1 MTRKVIISSYGR
13 FVPEYF
19 TKGMIIVME
28 FAFSEEQEMI
38 ADLARDFAEKEIK
51 PHIEEDEE
59 NHFYRREILSQ
70 LGELGLLGF
79 NIPEEYGGNG
89 LGWMEGVAA
98 LYEIAKVH
106 TSWRLSI
113 SGNVWGP
120 ALTILEYGTEEQKQ
134 KYIPGL
140 CSGELVGSFAI
151 TEANSGSDVSS
162 MKMTAKDMG
171 DHYLLNGSK
180 MWISGGHTCD
190 VGLVYA
196 KTDPTAGA
204 KGISCFVVDYRN
216 LEGCERIP
224 IHKKVGMWPAPTSEL
239 VFEDCKIP
247 KDALLGK
254 ENAGFKMCMWQ
265 LNNTR
270 MGCATGATALS
281 AAALEGAV
289 QYANERTQ
297 FGQPI
302 GKFQMVQSQI
312 AEMKLEDEAAKWLL
326 YKAAW
331 LKDNKMPSQQETSM
345 AKLCGCNAAVHA
357 ANLAMKIYGSYGY
370 SDEYPC
376 GRWLR
381 DAKQFETLEGTSN
394 IHMGI
399 VAGIELG
406 YQPNR

>member
-1 MTRKVIISSYGR
+1 MD
-13 FVPEYF
+13 
-19 TKGMIIVME
+19 
-28 FAFSEEQEMI
+28 FAYSEDQEMI
-38 ADLARDFAEKEIK
+38 AEMAKEFAEKKIA
-51 PHIEEDEE
+51 PFIEEDEE
-59 NHFYRREILSQ
+59 NHHYRVEILKEM
-70 LGELGLLGF
+70 GELGLLGF
-79 NIPEEYGGNG
+79 SIPEDYGGNG

-120 ALTILEYGTEEQKQ
+120 AMTILEYGTEDQKQ

-151 TEANSGSDVSS
+151 TEANSGSDVGS
-162 MKMTAKDMG
+162 MKMTAIDKG
-171 DHYLLNGSK
+171 DHYLVNGSK

-190 VGLVYA
+190 MGLIFA

-204 KGISCFVVDYRN
+204 KGISCLIVDYN
-216 LEGCERIP
+216 DTAGIERIP

-239 VFEDCKIP
+239 VFEDAKIP
-247 KDALLGK
+247 KENLLGA
-254 ENAGFKMCMWQ
+254 ENKGFALCMWM

-281 AAALEGAV
+281 RACLEGSV

-302 GKFQMVQSQI
+302 GKFQMIQQQI
-312 AEMKLEDEAAKWLL
+312 AEMALEDEAAKFLL
-326 YKAAW
+326 FKAAW
-331 LKDNKMPSQQETSM
+331 LKENKMPIQQETSM
-345 AKLCGCNAAVHA
+345 AKVFGCKAAVHA
-357 ANLAMKIYGSYGY
+357 ANEAMKIYGSYGY

-394 IHMGI
+394 IHLGI

-406 YQPNR
+406 YQQNR

>member
-1 MTRKVIISSYGR
+1 MDFG
-13 FVPEYF
+13 
-19 TKGMIIVME
+19 
-28 FAFSEEQEMI
+28 FSEDQKMI
-38 ADLARDFAEKEIK
+38 AEMARDFAKKEIA
-51 PHIEEDEE
+51 PHVEEDEE
-59 NHFYRREILSQ
+59 NHYYRREILTQ
-70 LGELGLLGF
+70 LGEMGLLGF
-79 NIPEEYGGNG
+79 SIPEEYGGNG
-89 LGWMEGVAA
+89 LGWMEAVAA

-120 ALTILEYGTEEQKQ
+120 ALTILEYGTEEQKK
-134 KYIPGL
+134 KYIPPL
-140 CSGELVGSFAI
+140 CSGEYAGSFAI
-151 TEANSGSDVSS
+151 TEANSGSDVAS
-162 MKMTAKDMG
+162 MKMTAKDKG
-171 DHYLLNGSK
+171 DKWLLNGSK
-180 MWISGGHTCD
+180 MWISGGHTSD

-196 KTDPTAGA
+196 VTEPGAGA
-204 KGISCFVVDYRN
+204 RGISCFIVDFN
-216 LEGCERIP
+216 NTEGVTRIP

-239 VFEDCKIP
+239 VFEDALIP
-247 KDALLGK
+247 K
-254 ENAGFKMCMWQ
+254 ENIIGPVNKGFQICMWM

-270 MGCATGATALS
+270 MGCATGAAALS
-281 AAALEGAV
+281 SAALEGSV

-302 GKFQMVQSQI
+302 GKFQMIQQQI
-312 AEMKLEDEAAKWLL
+312 AEMKLEDEAALL
-326 YKAAW
+326 MVYRAAW
-331 LKDNKMPSQQETSM
+331 LKENKLPSQQQTSM
-345 AKLCGCNAAVHA
+345 AKLMSCNAAVHA

-406 YQPNR
+406 YSPNR